1 LAEANQVGLFHEFL
15 AVIAACMQQ
24 GQEILRL
31 PHPLV
36 KDPFGCRGHQ
46 KLYLGA
52 LGKLP
57 LIDITLA
64 KSIVT

>member
-1 LAEANQVGLFHEFL
+1 LAEANQVDLFHEFL

-36 KDPFGCRGHQ
+36 KDPFDYR
-46 KLYLGA
+46 
-52 LGKLP
+52 
-57 LIDITLA
+57 IR
-64 KSIVT
+64 